1 MSDPQPQHDDVD
13 TLNAQIVGAV
23 EETRRVLAGPDP
35 LALAIQQATA
45 MAMFNAVQAQQ
56 ADYLI
61 ADAAMA
67 RVMAVLLAKAP
78 ENSESKP

>member
-1 MSDPQPQHDDVD
+1 MSDPQSHSHV
-13 TLNAQIVGAV
+13 NGQIEDAV
-23 EETRRVLAGPDP
+23 AGVARTVIGNSPDP
-35 LALAIQQATA
+35 LALAIEQATA

-67 RVMAVLLAKAP
+67 RVMAVLLA
-78 ENSESKP
+78 NVRQNTESKP